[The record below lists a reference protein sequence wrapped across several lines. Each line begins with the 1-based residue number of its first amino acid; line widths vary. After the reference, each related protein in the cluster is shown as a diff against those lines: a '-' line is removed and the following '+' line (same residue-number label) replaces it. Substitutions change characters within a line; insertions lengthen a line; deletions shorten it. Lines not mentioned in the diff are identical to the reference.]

1 MDSAAHRKE
10 PPYAWVM
17 VAIGGLMGCIAIGAV
32 FSLAVFL
39 QPMTEDTGWSRTAV
53 SSAMTLTFLAM
64 GIGSFAWG
72 ALSDRFGTRA
82 VVLAASVLL
91 GGGMLAASRAASETA
106 FVLVYGLV
114 VGASS
119 GGIFVPLIS
128 AVSGWFERHRGLAVS
143 LVSAGMGMAPLT
155 MSPFAAW
162 LIERVDWRT
171 AQLVIGALVL
181 ATMIPLALLVRP
193 VRANAASGARSPA
206 VEANGPSGGIA
217 EALRSRAFIV
227 LALTFFACCATHSGP
242 IFHTVSYAIAC
253 GIPTM
258 AAVSIY
264 SLEGLA
270 GLGGRIAMGVAADRW
285 GAKPILIAGLL
296 VQALAAGA
304 FAFATRLESFYAIAL
319 FFGFAYGGTMPLYAM
334 LARDY
339 FGQRILGTV
348 LGAATMLSAFGM
360 ALGPAIGGWIFDT
373 YGRYTWLYLGSFA
386 IGLGAVAMALAFPP
400 VNRAMEAQP
409 QAA

>member
-1 MDSAAHRKE
+1 
-10 PPYAWVM
+10 
-17 VAIGGLMGCIAIGAV
+17 
-32 FSLAVFL
+32 
-39 QPMTEDTGWSRTAV
+39 
-53 SSAMTLTFLAM
+53 
-64 GIGSFAWG
+64 
-72 ALSDRFGTRA
+72 
-82 VVLAASVLL
+82 
-91 GGGMLAASRAASETA
+91 
-106 FVLVYGLV
+106 
-114 VGASS
+114 
-119 GGIFVPLIS
+119 
-128 AVSGWFERHRGLAVS
+128 VSGWFERRRGLAVS

-162 LIERVDWRT
+162 LIERMDWRT
-171 AQLVIGALVL
+171 AQLTLAIIVL
-181 ATMIPLALLVRP
+181 LTMIPLAFLVKGP
-193 VRANAASGARSPA
+193 VAASEAPSQAGDAPA
-206 VEANGPSGGIA
+206 PRGTVA

-242 IFHTVSYAIAC
+242 IFHTVSYAMTC
-253 GIPTM
+253 GLSTM

-264 SLEGLA
+264 SLEGL
-270 GLGGRIAMGVAADRW
+270 GGMGGRIAMGMAADRW
-285 GAKPILIAGLL
+285 GAKPVLIAGLM
-296 VQALAAGA
+296 VQAFAAGS
-304 FAFATRLESFYAIAL
+304 FAFATRLETFYAIAL

-386 IGLGAVAMALAFPP
+386 MGLAAVAMALAFPP
-400 VNRAMEAQP
+400 VHRALRAPQP